1 MKLEGKVA
9 IVTGGGQGIG
19 EGIARCIGEEG
30 ADVAIIDR
38 REDTAQTVA
47 ADIEKM
53 GRKAMAVEAD
63 ATNNEQVVAAVQQ
76 IADAFGKI
84 DILVNN
90 LGGGG
95 VRVKRT
101 IPKEARTG
109 LRCVDSEEAAWD
121 NIMDLNAKSVFL
133 MCRAV
138 VPYFLKQKSGKIINI
153 GSRLARQVDIPLSLY
168 CTAKAAVVHYT
179 NHLALELAPYGINV
193 NYVGPGDVLTP
204 NIEAG
209 FRRAAEVNPA
219 AKGKTPEA
227 LFLEVAGP
235 RMAFNRIQTPE
246 DMGRA
251 TVFLASADARAI
263 TGQTLYVDGGQ
274 TFL

>member
-19 EGIARCIGEEG
+19 AGIVRCLAEEG
-30 ADVAIIDR
+30 ADIAIVDL
-38 REDTAQTVA
+38 REETAGEIVNEVKA
-47 ADIEKM
+47 L
-53 GRKAMAVEAD
+53 GRNAIAVQAD
-63 ATNNEQVVAAVQQ
+63 ATDSKQV
-76 IADAFGKI
+76 ADAVRKVVDSFGKI

-90 LGGGG
+90 VGGGG
-95 VRVKRT
+95 ARVKRT
-101 IPKEARTG
+101 IPKEALTG
-109 LRCVDSEEAAWD
+109 LRCVDSEEEAWD
-121 NIMDLNAKSVFL
+121 LIMDLNVKSLFL

-138 VPYFLKQKSGKIINI
+138 VPHLLKQKDGKIVNI
-153 GSRLARQVDIPLSLY
+153 GSRLARQVDIPLSIY
-168 CTAKAAVVHYT
+168 CTAKAAVIHYT
-179 NHLALELAPYGINV
+179 NHLALELAPHGINV
-193 NYVGPGDVLTP
+193 NCVCPGDVLTP

-209 FRRAAEVNPA
+209 FRRAAEVVPES
-219 AKGKTPEA
+219 KGKTPEE

-251 TVFLASADARAI
+251 TVFLASEDARTI
-263 TGQTLYVDGGQ
+263 TGQALYVDGGQ